1 MEDKP
6 VRVLYMEDDI
16 GLARLLQKRL
26 RRAGFEVDLAHDGA
40 TGLAMYEADHYE
52 IVAVDHQMPVYD
64 GLQVIR
70 KLAEHGPLPPTI
82 MVTGAGNEKIAIEAI
97 KLGAGDYIV
106 KDVDG
111 GYFELLPSV
120 IKQVLYQRRL
130 MAEKQQAVAE
140 LQQLNRNLALLSMV
154 GQELT
159 AKLDLQEIM
168 NLLLQAV
175 TETIGAEG
183 SSVWLEDKASG
194 GGVICKAAYSYTRQ
208 RSPVNLRLRPG
219 QGIAGW
225 VIQKGESAV
234 IAFVRDDPRF
244 SPEIDQEIGFH
255 TRSMLA
261 VPLWARGSVIGV
273 LEVIN
278 KINGG
283 FNANDRAVVETLAA
297 SAAIAIDNAQLVET
311 LRQQTLELQARN
323 DELDAFAHTVAH
335 DLKTPLGPIIGLS
348 QLLENFYEALPAEQ
362 REEALHAIARS
373 GQKMNNIINEL
384 FLLAKMHDA
393 NIEVAPL
400 DMANIV
406 AEVKQRLDY
415 MIKEKQVKI
424 TLPDSWPLA
433 EGYGPW
439 IEEVWANYMSNAI
452 KYGGQPPQ
460 VELGATRQAN
470 GFIRFWVWDNGAGL
484 SQKEQKRLFVPF
496 TQLNKVRAQG
506 HGLGLSIV
514 RRIVERLGGEV
525 GVESQGISGAGS
537 LFFFTLPAVSEEAI
551 EQIQPEMCLALS

>member
-6 VRVLYMEDDI
+6 IRVLYMEDDI
-16 GLARLLQKRL
+16 GLARLLQKQL
-26 RRAGFEVDLAHDGA
+26 RRAGFEVELAHDGA
-40 TGLAMYEADHYE
+40 AGLAMYEAGHCE
-52 IVAVDHQMPVYD
+52 IVVVDHQMPVYD

-70 KLAEHGPLPPTI
+70 KLAERGPLPPTI
-82 MVTGAGNEKIAIEAI
+82 MVTGAGNEKIAIEAM

-111 GYFELLPSV
+111 GYLELLPSV

-130 MAEKQQAVAE
+130 IAEKQQAVAE
-140 LQQLNRNLALLSMV
+140 LQQLNRNLALLNMV

-159 AKLDLQEIM
+159 ATLDLQEIM
-168 NLLLQAV
+168 NLFLQAV

-194 GGVICKAAYSYTRQ
+194 GVICKAAYSRTRQ
-208 RSPVNLRLRPG
+208 PSPVNLRLRPG

-244 SPEIDQEIGFH
+244 SPKIDQEIGFR

-261 VPLWARGSVIGV
+261 VPLRARGSVIGV

-278 KINGG
+278 KISGE

-335 DLKTPLGPIIGLS
+335 DLKTPLGPIIGLAE
-348 QLLENFYEALPAEQ
+348 LLENFYDSLPREQ
-362 REEALHAIARS
+362 RAEALHVIARS
-373 GQKMNNIINEL
+373 GQRMNNIINEL
-384 FLLAKMHDA
+384 FLLAKMRDA
-393 NIEVAPL
+393 NIKLEPV
-400 DMANIV
+400 DMANVV
-406 AEVKQRLDY
+406 AEVEQRLDY
-415 MIKEKQVKI
+415 MLKEKQVKI
-424 TLPDSWPLA
+424 NLPDSWPLA

-439 IEEVWANYMSNAI
+439 IEEIWANYISNAI
-452 KYGGQPPQ
+452 KYGGQPPRI
-460 VELGATRQAN
+460 ELGATRQAD

-484 SQKEQKRLFVPF
+484 SQKEQSLLFVPF

-514 RRIVERLGGEV
+514 RRIAEKLGGEV
-525 GVESQGISGAGS
+525 GVESRGIPGQGS
-537 LFFFTLPAVSEEAI
+537 LFFFTLPAVGEEVA